1 MTRPY
6 HSGVAKH
13 PATPGGGGDPAP
25 EGTSATDQQPYASLS
40 VAGSPRSA
48 HAARPSQERRRYR
61 LVLAGLALA
70 LIGLGASVGSIVLHV
85 LPRTFSRGQQQ
96 QLAAWEIGKRWRT
109 WPAGRIFPAVIPY
122 EVPAPALDS
131 AVPARLSATR
141 IGIAPAASCSSATSP
156 KAWPTL
162 ARRHCSTVLR
172 ATYQDSTGTFAVTVG
187 IAVLPSPGQASDALR
202 ALPARAA
209 AAGVR
214 AVPFGHTLAASF
226 SDAARQLS
234 DISAAGP
241 YLIMSTV
248 GYADGRHRVREAADP
263 YDKDEMLS
271 AADGISDW
279 IAARIGASPPP
290 ASCPGGPAC

>member
-1 MTRPY
+1 M
-6 HSGVAKH
+6 H

-25 EGTSATDQQPYASLS
+25 EGTSAAEQQPHASPS

-48 HAARPSQERRRYR
+48 HAAPPSQERRRYR
-61 LVLAGLALA
+61 LVLVGLVLA
-70 LIGLGASVGSIVLHV
+70 LIGLSASIGSIVLHV
-85 LPRTFSRGQQQ
+85 LPRTFSRGQQE

-122 EVPAPALDS
+122 QVPATALDS
-131 AVPARLSATR
+131 GSPAQLSATR
-141 IGIAPAASCSSATSP
+141 IGIAPAASCPSVTGP
-156 KAWPTL
+156 KAQPVL
-162 ARRHCSTVLR
+162 ARQHCTTVLR
-172 ATYQDSTGTFAVTVG
+172 ATYRDSTGAFAITVG
-187 IAVLPSPGQASDALR
+187 IAVLPSPAQAGHALH
-202 ALPARAA
+202 ALNVRAA
-209 AAGVR
+209 SAGVR
-214 AVPFGHTLAASF
+214 AAPFGHTLAASF

-248 GYADGRHRVREAADP
+248 GYANGRHRVRESADP

-271 AADGISDW
+271 VADGISDW
-279 IAARIGASPPP
+279 IGARIGASPPP